1 MLALASYLAVLQLSR
16 AALLTSAHHLQPP
29 AGPAAWARPGYFL
42 GPCLAPMFPT
52 AGLLG
57 VVLLGVV
64 SAYSPRA
71 RPHLTKFT
79 CAHKVGAR
87 GLWGLHAA
95 AALLSTIALAPL

>member
-42 GPCLAPMFPT
+42 GPCLAPMLPT
-52 AGLLG
+52 AG
-57 VVLLGVV
+57 LLGVV